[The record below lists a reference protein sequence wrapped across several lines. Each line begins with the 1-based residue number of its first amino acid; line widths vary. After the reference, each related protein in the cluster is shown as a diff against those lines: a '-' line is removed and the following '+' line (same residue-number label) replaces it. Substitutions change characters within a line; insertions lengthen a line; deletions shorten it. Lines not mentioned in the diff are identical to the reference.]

1 MKAQYIN
8 PFLEAS
14 IHLFKDFLN
23 VKLRYL
29 KPFVN
34 SDSQNLNEISAIIG
48 LAGDTKGAV
57 VLSFERDTA
66 IKMVARFSKKN
77 YFALSREVIDGV
89 GELVNILAGNAK
101 KDLLDFRI
109 TISLPGVITG
119 NKYKINWPQNIPVI
133 TIPFESELGAFTVN
147 VSLKDKKD

>member
-1 MKAQYIN
+1 LKAIYIN
-8 PFLEAS
+8 PFLNAS
-14 IHLFKDFLN
+14 INLFRVYLGVKTTNKTPFINKDA
-23 VKLRYL
+23 
-29 KPFVN
+29 
-34 SDSQNLNEISAIIG
+34 QNLHEISAIIG

-57 VLSFERDTA
+57 VLSFERETA
-66 IKMVARFSKKN
+66 IKIVSRFSKKN

-119 NKYKINWPQNIPVI
+119 NRYKINWPKNIPVI
-133 TIPFESELGAFTVN
+133 TIPFNSELGDFTVN
-147 VSLKDKKD
+147 VSLKDKN